1 MATRLAGYG
10 WLIEKFDL
18 RVRPQSVA
26 AVIDTAEK
34 TRVADRHART
44 QTLRFPPAYR
54 PDDSLRAH
62 LQFAL
67 RYEGVNLEVLSAL
80 FEKTG
85 HHEFETWLRESPES
99 AYARR
104 VAFLFEWITDTS
116 PIDASAAPISRYL
129 AAVDTK
135 LQFGMLEGARNA
147 KFRIID
153 NLPGVQAF
161 CPMVRR
167 DPDIEG
173 MIAKDLAKR
182 ARDVLSRY
190 DPDLVRRAAEYLYLA
205 ETHSS
210 FEIERERPS
219 PTKAQRFSALL
230 READSAVPLTE
241 ERLLDLQHS
250 VVDAH
255 VPEVSYR
262 TTQNWV
268 GRDTGMRR
276 VVSFVP
282 PRPEHVRSL
291 MDGLIA
297 MHERW
302 KAKPSLLD
310 PVIHAAMVSFGFV
323 FIHPFLDG
331 NGRLHRYLIH
341 ETLAACG
348 FTPRGLIFPVSAAI
362 LASKADYMA
371 ILEDFSQR
379 AMALTRFV
387 PPPADVSAKTAQA
400 SGNDRFLYQY
410 FDATEQALYL
420 YHAIERTID
429 HDLQTEID
437 YLLAFDRAHRE
448 IDAIADFPGQA
459 LDLLINLVVQNGG
472 VLSKNKRESHF
483 SYLADDVVGRYE
495 KIIRDAFKL
504 NKKQR

>member
-1 MATRLAGYG
+1 MATSLAGYS
-10 WLIEKFDL
+10 WLIDKFDL
-18 RVRPQSVA
+18 RVRPQHVGA
-26 AVIDTAEK
+26 LIDTAEK
-34 TRVADRHART
+34 SRRADRHGRT
-44 QTLRFPPAYR
+44 QTLRFPPVYR
-54 PDDSLRAH
+54 PDATMRAH
-62 LQFAL
+62 VQFAL
-67 RYEGVNLEVLSAL
+67 RYEGANLEVLSSL
-80 FEKTG
+80 FEKSG
-85 HHEFETWLRESPES
+85 HQEFEAWLRESPES

-116 PIDASAAPISRYL
+116 PIDANAAPASRYL
-129 AAVDTK
+129 AVVDNK
-135 LQFGMLEGARNA
+135 LQYGMLDGARNA

-153 NLPGVQAF
+153 NLPGTQAF

-167 DPDIEG
+167 DPDIER
-173 MIAKDLAKR
+173 MIAKDLARR

-190 DPDLVRRAAEYLYLA
+190 DADLVRRAAEYLYLA

-219 PTKAQRFSALL
+219 TTKAQRFSALL
-230 READSAVPLTE
+230 READAAVPLTE
-241 ERLLDLQHS
+241 DRLLDLQHS
-250 VVDAH
+250 IVDSH

-268 GRDTGMRR
+268 GRDMGMRR

-302 KAKPSLLD
+302 KAKPTLLD

-341 ETLAACG
+341 ETLAAGG

-371 ILEDFSQR
+371 VLEDFSQR
-379 AMALTRFV
+379 ALSLTRFA
-387 PPPADVSAKTAQA
+387 PPPADAPKSIQAA

-429 HDLQTEID
+429 HDLQSEID

-448 IDAIADFPGQA
+448 IEAMADFPGQT

-472 VLSKNKRESHF
+472 VLSKTKRESHF
-483 SYLADDVVGRYE
+483 SYLTDDVVSRYE
-495 KIIRDAFKL
+495 KIIRDVFQL
-504 NKKQR
+504 NKKPH